1 MRSGSPD
8 VINGHRFQ
16 ELTQAEKLDRIR
28 KSPPWNPDFEVTS
41 TDWVLTRLDSVVEAI
56 TANVNEQVTAG
67 VMLDQTQLPATDRQ
81 LVEGEL
87 HELDPL
93 VRGRSACCPGGVR
106 CIGGASSSR
115 ALAWNR
121 RTCRLECGVRR
132 RTGRV
137 SKGDPHAAVAGCGRV
152 PTRGTGA
159 DRPVVVTKAL

>member
-67 VMLDQTQLPATDRQ
+67 VMRFFEL
-81 LVEGEL
+81 EGEAGHDL
-87 HELDPL
+87 
-93 VRGRSACCPGGVR
+93 
-106 CIGGASSSR
+106 R
-115 ALAWNR
+115 A
-121 RTCRLECGVRR
+121 
-132 RTGRV
+132 V
-137 SKGDPHAAVAGCGRV
+137 S
-152 PTRGTGA
+152 
-159 DRPVVVTKAL
+159 